1 MERNIT
7 MNKIVDRI
15 QTAPKGQIFIL
26 TDFIDLAS
34 YDAVKKALSRLAK
47 SGEILR
53 IRRGIYKTL
62 NYNEFLQAEVPV
74 SPDELARAI
83 ARDQNWTIGP
93 KGDAALNIL
102 GLSTQVPAIYS
113 YITDGPSKKIE
124 YEGITILF
132 SKRSNKN
139 ITGNSYKTILI
150 IEAIRSLGQ
159 DNMNDELRNIIAR
172 KCSEEDM
179 RLLNRDGKKSI
190 RWIYEEIKKIL
201 DIAGY
206 NYVELSETF

>member
-7 MNKIVDRI
+7 INKIKDRI
-15 QTAPKGQIFIL
+15 KAAKKGHIFIL

-34 YDAVKKALSRLAK
+34 YDAVKKALSRLTK

-53 IRRGIYKTL
+53 IRRGFYKTH
-62 NYNEFLQAEVPV
+62 NYNEFLQEEVPV
-74 SPDELARAI
+74 SPDELAIAI

-124 YEGITILF
+124 YEGTTILF
-132 SKRSNKN
+132 NKRSNKN
-139 ITGNSYKTILI
+139 ISGNSYKTILI

-159 DNMNDELRNIIAR
+159 DTLNDEVRHLIAR
-172 KCSEEDM
+172 KCSDEDM
-179 RLLNRDGKKSI
+179 KLLNRDGKKSD

-206 NYVELSETF
+206 NYVELSETS